1 MKTIGVEIR
10 SFTRKE
16 SRKHGNGAT
25 MCPLQTAEATK
36 IDVLKK
42 SVVRFQGGRWR
53 KRSREQDK
61 QPSYFDNYLHF

>member
-36 IDVLKK
+36 IDLLKK
-42 SVVRFQGGRWR
+42 ALFD
-53 KRSREQDK
+53 SREVG
-61 QPSYFDNYLHF
+61 

>member
-36 IDVLKK
+36 IDLLKK
-42 SVVRFQGGRWR
+42 ALFDSREVGGWR
-53 KRSREQDK
+53 KGSREQVK
-61 QPSYFDNYLHF
+61 PSYFDHYLHF